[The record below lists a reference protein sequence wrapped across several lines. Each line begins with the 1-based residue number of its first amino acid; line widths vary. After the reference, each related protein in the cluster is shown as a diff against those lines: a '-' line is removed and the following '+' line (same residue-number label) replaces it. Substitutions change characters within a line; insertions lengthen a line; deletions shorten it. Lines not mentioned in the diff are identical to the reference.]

1 MYLSSLTLTDFRSY
15 ETAEVAFEPGVTT
28 LVGLNGQG
36 KTNLVEAVGYLANQT
51 SHRVAKDLPLIR
63 ADCSQAMLAARIRWL
78 DRELSLE
85 LEINARGA
93 NRARV
98 AGAPRRPREALGVLR
113 TVLFAPED
121 LALVKGDPSARRK
134 FCDELLVAR
143 TPRLAGVLT
152 ELDRVV
158 RQRSALLRSAA
169 GARRRGATVE
179 MLSESLT
186 VWNEQLAT
194 VGSELAAARL
204 RLLADLR
211 QPVAQAYE
219 SVAPGA
225 GPAGLGYQAS
235 WWSEPGSPP
244 ADEEATRAALLA
256 AMADREREEMDR
268 GITLVGPQRDDLQ
281 LTLGTLPAKGYAS
294 HGESWSIALA
304 LRLASFE
311 LLRSGLDSG
320 GDPVLILDDVFAE
333 LDQTRRQR
341 LAQLVLPAEQVLVT
355 AAVPADVPAEL
366 RGRTMTV
373 RRDGVS
379 RIS

>member
-1 MYLSSLTLTDFRSY
+1 MYLSRLSLTDFRSY
-15 ETAEVAFEPGVTT
+15 ATAEVAFEPGVTT

-63 ADCSQAMLAARIRWL
+63 ADCAQSLVAARIRWL

-121 LALVKGDPSARRK
+121 LALVKGEPSPRRK

-186 VWNEQLAT
+186 VWNDQLAS
-194 VGSELAAARL
+194 VGSQLAAARL
-204 RLLADLR
+204 GLVADLG
-211 QPVAQAYE
+211 QPIAQAYE

-225 GPAGLGYQAS
+225 GPAAVGYQAS
-235 WWSEPGSPP
+235 WWPEAGPPP
-244 ADEEATRAALLA
+244 ADEVQVRAALLA
-256 AMADREREEMDR
+256 AMADRQREEMDR

-281 LTLGTLPAKGYAS
+281 ITLGSLPAKGYAS

-304 LRLASFE
+304 LRLASFD
-311 LLRSGLDSG
+311 LLGSSLDTG

-333 LDQTRRQR
+333 LDQTRRRR
-341 LAQLVLPAEQVLVT
+341 LAELVLPAEQVLVT
-355 AAVPADVPAEL
+355 AAVSEDVPAEL

-373 RRDGVS
+373 SRDDVS
-379 RIS
+379 RVS

>member
-1 MYLSSLTLTDFRSY
+1 VHLSRLTLTDFRSY
-15 ETAEVAFEPGVTT
+15 DNAEVAFEPGVTT
-28 LVGLNGQG
+28 FVGLNGQG
-36 KTNLVEAVGYLANQT
+36 KTNLVEAVGFLANQT

-63 ADCSQAMLAARIRWL
+63 AECPQALLAARIRWL
-78 DRELSLE
+78 DRELALE

-179 MLSESLT
+179 LLSESLA
-186 VWNEQLAT
+186 VWNEQLAD
-194 VGSELAAARL
+194 VGSDLAVARL
-204 RLLADLR
+204 QLVADLR
-211 QPVAQAYE
+211 QPVVRAYE

-225 GPAGLGYQAS
+225 GPADLDYQAS
-235 WWSEPGSPP
+235 WWPESGTPP
-244 ADEEATRAALLA
+244 ADRDLTRAALLA
-256 AMADREREEMDR
+256 SMADRQREEMDR

-281 LTLGTLPAKGYAS
+281 LTLGALPAKGYAS

-311 LLRSGLDSG
+311 LLGNALDSG

-333 LDQTRRQR
+333 LDRTRRRR
-341 LAQLVLPAEQVLVT
+341 LAELVLPAEQVLVT
-355 AAVPADVPAEL
+355 AAVASDVPTEL
-366 RGRTMTV
+366 RGRSMTV
-373 RRDGVS
+373 SRDGVS
-379 RIS
+379 RVS